1 MSIQVDIEG
10 HASLDTSDMKRGLD
24 DITKQTQQQP
34 LYTNSSSSE
43 TIQGNI
49 LNNPSFSDSTQKM
62 LVGEFEKSL
71 PSIIYNFQQLSKSLT
86 DLKDDVPKV
95 RRTIQNYDKK
105 QEKIDETKEQLLV
118 GLFNNGNSLSSN
130 IIHGN
135 MGGAVSG
142 AFNNTADSVS
152 KIQDI
157 AKNNG
162 MDTFAGILGKAIPGL
177 LIGGAIVK
185 GATAFSDKYSSN
197 ESIINQSGK
206 SFNFDGSSQENFDI
220 YKRLNNY
227 NVGTGLD
234 NAEFNQYVQALAKQ
248 GIKDIDSAGIN
259 AQSALKWAYATNG
272 DENQYINL
280 AGKMMRYGGS
290 KDIGNDFSYLYGA
303 AKASGLEDTQM
314 GEFLMGI
321 EKVMEDGI
329 AKGFT
334 RSSKEVADTM
344 VMFSRLSNNDQFWA
358 GERGAQRLNQ
368 INNGIASATSLS
380 STAHVMTLQAFS
392 SLYGNDEER
401 KKAALNGNYIENG
414 GYLNDMMLMEKGL
427 NADVFNSLMET
438 IDKRTGGDPQ
448 AKAEYLRDI
457 TGMNYT
463 GVSKL
468 LQLEGKGL
476 SQSALQSEIEKLQKD
491 PKNQNL
497 ETRNQESLNRIAET
511 AEEIGMGVKG
521 LSTAAL
527 EPISQ
532 SVDAI
537 KNFLLGDDFV
547 PSDMSERPPTEEE
560 VKSQEV
566 LGDKSLYSDIED
578 STYVDK
584 IGGVFIG
591 KEEEAGKARQYLQ
604 KNYTEEIDAFFD
616 KENIESGLEQQA
628 FYEAMQKRLAEGKG
642 DDGNDYLYA
651 LKHYTSDN
659 VITPSEKSEIVELLD
674 KLLYSVQN
682 ITLQENK

>member
-1 MSIQVDIEG
+1 MSAQIDIKG
-10 HASLDTSDMKRGLD
+10 HVSLDTSSVKSGLD

-43 TIQGNI
+43 AIQGNI
-49 LNNPSFSDSTQKM
+49 LNNPSFSDSSQKM

-71 PSIIYNFQQLSKSLT
+71 PTIIYNFQQLSKSLA

-95 RRTIQNYDKK
+95 RRTIKDYDKS
-105 QEKIDETKEQLLV
+105 QEQIDKTREQLLV

-142 AFNNTADSVS
+142 AFSNTADSVS
-152 KIQDI
+152 KIQDL

-162 MDTFAGILGKAIPGL
+162 MDAFAGILGKAIPGL

-185 GATAFSDKYSSN
+185 GATAFSDKYASN

-248 GIKDIDSAGIN
+248 GVKNIDSAGVN

-303 AKASGLEDTQM
+303 AKASGLEDSQM

-368 INNGIASATSLS
+368 INNGIAGATALAKTSD
-380 STAHVMTLQAFS
+380 VMVLQAFS
-392 SLYGNDEER
+392 SAFDTQAQKTILEGD
-401 KKAALNGNYIENG
+401 YIQDG
-414 GYLNDMMLMEKGL
+414 GYLNDMMLMERGL
-427 NADVFNSLMET
+427 KDGKVFNSLMKT
-438 IDKRTGGDPQ
+438 LNDRTGGDIQ

-468 LQLEGKGL
+468 LKLEGKGL
-476 SQSALQSEIEKLQKD
+476 SESELQSEIEKLQKD

-532 SVDAI
+532 GVDAI
-537 KNFLLGDDFV
+537 KNFLLGDENEENV
-547 PSDMSERPPTEEE
+547 LPEYQQKYDMKTQPLYYNREKLDVEQTPRITSYDGKQKLTDYLLQNYEEALQDIADNKGVDLSQLQRYLQAEILFPKKNGEDSELYTRLRAQVEDGYLYPTERSQMVEYLKILIDT
-560 VKSQEV
+560 VKNMEI
-566 LGDKSLYSDIED
+566 IER
-578 STYVDK
+578 K
-584 IGGVFIG
+584 
-591 KEEEAGKARQYLQ
+591 
-604 KNYTEEIDAFFD
+604 
-616 KENIESGLEQQA
+616 
-628 FYEAMQKRLAEGKG
+628 
-642 DDGNDYLYA
+642 
-651 LKHYTSDN
+651 
-659 VITPSEKSEIVELLD
+659 
-674 KLLYSVQN
+674 
-682 ITLQENK
+682 